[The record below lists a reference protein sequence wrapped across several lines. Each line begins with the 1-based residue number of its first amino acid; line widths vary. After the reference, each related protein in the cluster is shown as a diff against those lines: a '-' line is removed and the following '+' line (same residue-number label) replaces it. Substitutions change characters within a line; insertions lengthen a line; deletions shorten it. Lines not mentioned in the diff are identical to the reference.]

1 MKTIASQRIGVAG
14 TAWPGMGGN
23 LTSSRTSGRMH
34 TGLHAVGWGLQRLAI
49 ALGIVV
55 LAAILAYISW
65 VFIIVAG
72 QALSALA
79 Q

>member
-1 MKTIASQRIGVAG
+1 VFRPDVLEEV
-14 TAWPGMGGN
+14 P
-23 LTSSRTSGRMH
+23 
-34 TGLHAVGWGLQRLAI
+34 I

-55 LAAILAYISW
+55 LAAILAYISS